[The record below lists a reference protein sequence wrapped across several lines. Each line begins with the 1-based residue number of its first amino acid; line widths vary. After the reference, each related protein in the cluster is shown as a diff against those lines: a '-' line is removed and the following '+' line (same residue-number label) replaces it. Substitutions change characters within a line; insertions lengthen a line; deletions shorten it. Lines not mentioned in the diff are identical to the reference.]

1 MQKVVVLGSTG
12 SVGKSSLEVIEKNK
26 EKYEIVCLVAF
37 SNEDLINKQAKRQ
50 TKRFKPDSGNCLRFQ
65 QELNIVETLFLR
77 QLALFSYQ

>member
-37 SNEDLINKQAKRQ
+37 SNEDLINKQA
-50 TKRFKPDSGNCLRFQ
+50 N
-65 QELNIVETLFLR
+65 
-77 QLALFSYQ
+77 